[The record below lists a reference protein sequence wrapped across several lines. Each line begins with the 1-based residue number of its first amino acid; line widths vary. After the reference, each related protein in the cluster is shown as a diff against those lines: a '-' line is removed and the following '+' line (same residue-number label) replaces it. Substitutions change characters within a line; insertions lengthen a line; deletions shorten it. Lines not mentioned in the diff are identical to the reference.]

1 MDTQIGDRSGDFSS
15 EEPEF
20 VESGPEEL
28 CYRLHAVNVLDR
40 AWRAW
45 RAVVA
50 QGVHNELVT
59 SVGRLFCLMFK
70 LSTDGK

>member
-1 MDTQIGDRSGDFSS
+1 MDTPIGDRSGDFSS

-20 VESGPEEL
+20 VESDPEEL

-50 QGVHNELVT
+50 QGFWN
-59 SVGRLFCLMFK
+59 
-70 LSTDGK
+70 

>member
-20 VESGPEEL
+20 VESDPEEL

-50 QGVHNELVT
+50 ST
-59 SVGRLFCLMFK
+59 SDIPLQMSICNGISEVEVE
-70 LSTDGK
+70 